1 MAACEK
7 TMLASFL
14 KTDQG
19 VFKRDVTSRYLL
31 GALLGRMQYG
41 PCILQSKPRLAQATG
56 NKRMAAAPTT
66 NIEQIKQASAASATA
81 ATASRIPSQHKVFK
95 DDERISEPVS
105 IKSTMNKEGISM
117 DESLD
122 QNLGKLELMEA
133 KCRQEEKFNQILQK
147 LEEIEACRSK
157 ATEVTIADIRTT
169 TAILKA
175 SSSPTPMAPPPPTPT
190 KCLTKCPNNNFTWVM
205 ANSSHI
211 GEVLA
216 PTAAWELGDNKDKGH
231 TPCIV
236 TNDSPKVTPAKCSN
250 CSSPDI
256 VLDLTVAVGVSCATT
271 MASMELLVGEDA
283 TSVIYIDNPHCSI
296 ATHAKCSTLGLNVN
310 GSANQPVVVF
320 PTITAMNGHSIIPT
334 LPLTIMNTSVILVVK
349 SSCASDN
356 SIRLMTLC

>member
-1 MAACEK
+1 MTSGKEIDKLTKEDWTKEEWRDFEKQMAACEK

-31 GALLGRMQYG
+31 GALLGRMQ
-41 PCILQSKPRLAQATG
+41 ATRFVGFLVMQVLGRQQCKVEEDLG
-56 NKRMAAAPTT
+56 NAH
-66 NIEQIKQASAASATA
+66 NLFD
-81 ATASRIPSQHKVFK
+81 RIPSQHKVFK

-190 KCLTKCPNNNFTWVM
+190 KCLTKCPNKT
-205 ANSSHI
+205 S
-211 GEVLA
+211 
-216 PTAAWELGDNKDKGH
+216 LG
-231 TPCIV
+231 
-236 TNDSPKVTPAKCSN
+236 
-250 CSSPDI
+250 
-256 VLDLTVAVGVSCATT
+256 
-271 MASMELLVGEDA
+271 
-283 TSVIYIDNPHCSI
+283 
-296 ATHAKCSTLGLNVN
+296 
-310 GSANQPVVVF
+310 
-320 PTITAMNGHSIIPT
+320 
-334 LPLTIMNTSVILVVK
+334 
-349 SSCASDN
+349 
-356 SIRLMTLC
+356 

>member
-1 MAACEK
+1 
-7 TMLASFL
+7 
-14 KTDQG
+14 
-19 VFKRDVTSRYLL
+19 
-31 GALLGRMQYG
+31 MQYG

-81 ATASRIPSQHKVFK
+81 ATASRIPNQHKVFK

-133 KCRQEEKFNQILQK
+133 KCMQEEKFNQILQK

-157 ATEVTIADIRTT
+157 ATEVTIAAIRTT

-231 TPCIV
+231 APCIV

-256 VLDLTVAVGVSCATT
+256 MLDLTVAVGVSCATT
-271 MASMELLVGEDA
+271 SMASMELLVGEDE

-296 ATHAKCSTLGLNVN
+296 ATHAKCSTLGLDVN